1 MPLPHRRGTCR
12 ARAAHACSSRIRALE
27 LRLQQASSVP
37 SQQQDRPEREGL
49 LLPTAGHRGPRRGGS
64 RSDCADILLQCKCT
78 CTYAVLMVP
87 RSPAPQSAPP
97 RSAMEIGSSHPIAPT
112 PSIQQPTVRLPPRHH
127 PRPRSAWIGTPCTL
141 SPLQACPCTICIP
154 CHPQSSSSLQP
165 RGRRRMRVSQDCSCH
180 STPPHTDRHLASEHR
195 PTANATTPAAPFA
208 LQPVLITR
216 T

>member
-12 ARAAHACSSRIRALE
+12 ARAAHARSNRTRALG

-49 LLPTAGHRGPRRGGS
+49 LLPTAGHRRPRRGGS
-64 RSDCADILLQCKCT
+64 RSDCADILLQCT

-154 CHPQSSSSLQP
+154 CHPQSSSSLQLGDADAYVFP
-165 RGRRRMRVSQDCSCH
+165 KAAPCH
-180 STPPHTDRHLASEHR
+180 HTTPHANYRLASEHHT
-195 PTANATTPAAPFA
+195 TAHATTPAAPFA
-208 LQPVLITR
+208 RSHICSPR